1 MCGQRC
7 RSCDELSLTRSHL
20 GSKCLALA
28 AGATENNASQESL
41 LALTPI
47 RVSKSNSGVE
57 DRVPGASSFLLFRV
71 IQLTF
76 QLKAKFSCL

>member
-1 MCGQRC
+1 MVRGAAAV
-7 RSCDELSLTRSHL
+7 SRSHF
-20 GSKCLALA
+20 GSKRLALA
-28 AGATENNASQESL
+28 AGATQSGASQESL

-47 RVSKSNSGVE
+47 RVSKSDSGVE
-57 DRVPGASSFLLFRV
+57 DRVPGASSFLLFQV